1 MGHVVIDAL
10 SSLYQHVAN
19 PDFIGAGVVYAPRA
33 KDRYGAM
40 QRPALIG
47 MASPTAVAPWWRDY
61 YLLYEWYKTD
71 PVYQACLQ
79 TTLPVWWGYDSK
91 PNLIVGLGKT
101 SSAAQIAMFQRCVRE
116 VGVRSGVS
124 IPVHSALGGFGYIVF
139 SSMLPVQ
146 ELMQRHKRSEDMLLA
161 SSHRFVAK
169 VIQESDPAETMSAEV
184 MSASLSPREIECLA
198 LAAHGKTLDE
208 IATVLALSERTV
220 RFHLG
225 NACEKL
231 GAVNRVHAIARASY
245 LGLLGPVH

>member
-1 MGHVVIDAL
+1 MGHVVIDTL
-10 SSLYQHVAN
+10 SLLHQHVGN
-19 PDFIGAGVVYAPRA
+19 PDLIGAGVVYAPRA
-33 KDRYGAM
+33 RDRYGAM
-40 QRPALIG
+40 QRPTLIG
-47 MASPTAVAPWWRDY
+47 MSCLGDIAPWWRDCY
-61 YLLYEWYKTD
+61 MQHEWYKID

-101 SSAAQIAMFQRCVRE
+101 SSAAQVAMFHRCATE

-139 SSMLPVQ
+139 SSLLSVQ
-146 ELMQRHKRSEDMLLA
+146 ELMNNHKRSEDVLLA
-161 SSHRFVAK
+161 ASHRFMAQA
-169 VIQESDPAETMSAEV
+169 IRETDTVEPLHQA
-184 MSASLSPREIECLA
+184 LSRREIECLA

-208 IATVLALSERTV
+208 TATIMKLSERTV

-225 NACEKL
+225 NACDKL
-231 GAVNRVHAIARASY
+231 GTINRVHAIARASY

>member
-1 MGHVVIDAL
+1 MGTDVINSL
-10 SSLYQHVAN
+10 SSLYEHAAN
-19 PDFIGAGVVYAPRA
+19 PDFLGAGVVYAPRA
-33 KDRYGAM
+33 RDRYGAM
-40 QRPALIG
+40 QRPTMIG
-47 MASPTAVAPWWRDY
+47 MSPLDVAPWWRDC
-61 YLLYEWYKTD
+61 YLQYEWYKID

-91 PNLIVGLGKT
+91 PNLVVGLGKT
-101 SSAAQIAMFQRCVRE
+101 SSAAQVAMFHRCAIE

-139 SSMLPVQ
+139 TSRLPVQ
-146 ELMQRHKRSEDMLLA
+146 ELMNRHKPSEDSLLA
-161 SSHRFVAK
+161 MAHRFMATA
-169 VIQESDPAETMSAEV
+169 IRETDV
-184 MSASLSPREIECLA
+184 MEHLNVPLSNRETECLA

-220 RFHLG
+220 RFHLN

-231 GAVNRVHAIARASY
+231 GTVNRVHAIARASY